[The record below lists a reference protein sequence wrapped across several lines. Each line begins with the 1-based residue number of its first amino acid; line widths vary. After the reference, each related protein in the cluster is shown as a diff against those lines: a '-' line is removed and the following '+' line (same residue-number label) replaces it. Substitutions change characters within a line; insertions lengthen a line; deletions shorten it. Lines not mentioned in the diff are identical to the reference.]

1 MLTLDL
7 VMKFNSIVIVGGGS
21 AGWMTAATLVK
32 VFPDKKITVIEPEK
46 QSGIGVGESTTQLMR
61 RWQELLEIPNEDFI
75 TKFDGTNKLAI
86 KFENFHKKGDSFYY
100 PFGRIDQ
107 RHYNVQ
113 EWFAHQYLSKKP
125 FEDFVNDMSPI
136 SECLENNTVPE
147 QIDFWKLDKDAAWHF
162 DTHKFYTYLRDE
174 YCIPKGVNVIKGEVY
189 YTLLDEEKYIKG
201 VILGN
206 DVTVIGDLYFDCS
219 GFNRVL
225 IQDALKVPWVEF
237 NNKTYTNSAWAAQ
250 RPYKDK
256 EKELKLYTNS
266 VAMSSGWVW
275 EIPHWNSMGTGYNY
289 SDEHIDKYDA
299 LDEFKR
305 YLGPAVAEEMEF
317 KHIKT
322 RNGMSERMWVRNC
335 VSIGL
340 SGAFIEPLESNGLMS
355 IHEFL
360 LVFCNIAE
368 GKDTLNSFDA
378 HSFNHVCREQFL
390 YFADFITLHYAMTAR
405 NDTAF
410 WHDIQMQDFTDSP
423 LLKQVYDIRGGSFW
437 NLPKTLTFE
446 NLNATLYMIA
456 GHKINPY
463 TQVKLSN
470 MKFWDEGF
478 SIKTENLGSVIQRYN
493 EIKKGLQF
501 PSAVEYYGN
510 YHR

>member
-1 MLTLDL
+1 MLLRELFLKEDDRS
-7 VMKFNSIVIVGGGS
+7 V
-21 AGWMTAATLVK
+21 A
-32 VFPDKKITVIEPEK
+32 VF
-46 QSGIGVGESTTQLMR
+46 
-61 RWQELLEIPNEDFI
+61 
-75 TKFDGTNKLAI
+75 A
-86 KFENFHKKGDSFYY
+86 
-100 PFGRIDQ
+100 FGRFNPPTIG
-107 RHYNVQ
+107 
-113 EWFAHQYLSKKP
+113 HQKLLSK
-125 FEDFVNDMSPI
+125 V
-136 SECLENNTVPE
+136 
-147 QIDFWKLDKDAAWHF
+147 LDTA
-162 DTHKFYTYLRDE
+162 TELNG
-174 YCIPKGVNVIKGEVY
+174 KGYVFLSQK
-189 YTLLDEEKYIKG
+189 
-201 VILGN
+201 
-206 DVTVIGDLYFDCS
+206 
-219 GFNRVL
+219 
-225 IQDALKVPWVEF
+225 Q
-237 NNKTYTNSAWAAQ
+237 NNKTDPLSFEQKQSYIQKFYPSLAVGDANANTIIKALQVIQAEGRTRIIMVAGSDRVDEFEKLLNQYNGKPDKQGNDLYKFDSIDVVSAGERDPDQEGASGASASKARELANKGQEHEFTKIIMGGIMQSSDVALDTMPRLLARNVAEFGDSAAYREKDLGIWQ
-250 RPYKDK
+250 TWTWKEASSEVMNLARGLIDLGIKEGDHVAVIGRNRPY
-256 EKELKLYTNS
+256 LYWS
-266 VAMSSGWVW
+266 LLA
-275 EIPHWNSMGTGYNY
+275 IQ
-289 SDEHIDKYDA
+289 HIGAVPVPLYQD
-299 LDEFKR
+299 
-305 YLGPAVAEEMEF
+305 AVAEEMEF

-437 NLPKTLTFE
+437 NLPDTLTFE

-478 SIKTENLGSVIQRYN
+478 NIKTENLGSVIQRYN